1 MPSFDIV
8 SEVDRHELSNA
19 LDQASRELTTRFD
32 FKGVKAAFEITD
44 LEIQL
49 TAEEP
54 FQLKQML
61 DILQLKL
68 SKRGIEMGSLEIL
81 PANIQGREA
90 KQLVKVRQGIE
101 TTLAKEI
108 VKIIKNAKL
117 KVQAAINGDKIRVT
131 GAKRDD
137 LQEVMALLRSTKS
150 ITLPLQ
156 YNNFRD

>member
-90 KQLVKVRQGIE
+90 KQLVKIRQGIE

-131 GAKRDD
+131 GGKRDD

>member
-90 KQLVKVRQGIE
+90 KQIVKVRQGIE

-131 GAKRDD
+131 GGKRDD

>member
-32 FKGVKAAFEITD
+32 FKGVKAAFELTD

-49 TAEEP
+49 SAEEA

-68 SKRGIEMGSLEIL
+68 SKRGIELGSLEIL
-81 PANIQGREA
+81 PPSLQGREA
-90 KQLVKVRQGIE
+90 KQIVKVRQGLDAP
-101 TTLAKEI
+101 LAKDI
-108 VKIIKNAKL
+108 VKLIKNAKL

-137 LQEVMALLRSTKS
+137 LQQVMGLLRETKS
-150 ITLPLQ
+150 IVLPLQ
-156 YNNFRD
+156 FNNFRD